1 MKQKM
6 KKVICMA
13 VIGALAI
20 TSAVGNNVTSQAAK
34 KIKLSKKSVTVT
46 AKKSKTVTIKNVKA
60 KQVKKLTVKSSKKN
74 IATAKKSGKTKVKV
88 TGKKAGSAKVTVKVT
103 LKGKKKATKLT
114 LKVTVKKAATTNKV
128 TPTLAPTNSP
138 AVSGTPAPSATAT
151 TAVNPTDAPATD
163 APATDAPATNE
174 PNTTLKPTKTPKP
187 SPSPTGTPNII
198 DLDKYDFNIID
209 ELWTN
214 DFYERT
220 NNSDGS
226 VTLTRGS
233 GEQSWQVGEFGF
245 KIPRDKVGDVHQFTR
260 IIVKYRDSDLT
271 DDTTKC
277 GFVFHM
283 GDDTEVGWIESE
295 DGGHPNT
302 LSFDGTGETVIEATE
317 TKSGISES
325 NFSTIRIFDGKLGGK
340 ITIESVRLE
349 KGTTTTPTTPPV
361 ESGGIES
368 GNVDTG
374 NVDTGSVESPE
385 PTATV
390 TPVQKVDTDIDLTN
404 ANSTAAGPLFE
415 SDYST
420 DKGSG
425 FENEDGSI
433 TYYTTAK
440 YSGGGLNFYLNKD
453 KSHFDMTKYSKI
465 QVTLSAEQEGHQVYL
480 GLITDGKV
488 EQPWGV
494 VDAAID
500 AKPNAYPMM
509 TGNGEDNVYEID
521 LTQMEIPQNTDKG
534 PDCGVV
540 SLQIK
545 YNGYQQ
551 PEETQ
556 VCVTV
561 KSIKFIK

>member
-390 TPVQKVDTDIDLTN
+390 TPVQKVDTDVALTLANSIGVGALAADATSN
-404 ANSTAAGPLFE
+404 ANWGADLG
-415 SDYST
+415 D
-420 DKGSG
+420 
-425 FENEDGSI
+425 ENEDGSI
-433 TYYTTAK
+433 TFHTSAIYA
-440 YSGGGLNFYLNKD
+440 GGGRVFYFNPD
-453 KSHFDMTKYSKI
+453 KSDIDPSISKI
-465 QVTLSAEQEGHQVYL
+465 EITLSAVQADTALVLETRKGDTAVTTLYR
-480 GLITDGKV
+480 GT
-488 EQPWGV
+488 
-494 VDAAID
+494 DAAGEPCKFEVPIED
-500 AKPNAYPMM
+500 AA
-509 TGNGEDNVYEID
+509 NGI
-521 LTQMEIPQNTDKG
+521 M
-534 PDCGVV
+534 
-540 SLQIK
+540 IK
-545 YNGYQQ
+545 YNGWAD
-551 PEETQ
+551 PDERTDEEKQATRADI
-556 VCVTV
+556 TV
-561 KSIKFIK
+561 SSIKFVK